1 MKTLFLLRHAKSSWK
16 DDNLDDFDR
25 PLKKRGLGDAQAMG
39 KLLRQREIGLDLVI
53 SSSAERARQTTQL
66 VLMSAGL
73 QVEVRYDDR
82 IYEAGMRRLLTLISR
97 LDNQANSVMLVGHN
111 PGFEELLK
119 TLTGEVHSMPTATL
133 AGIEF
138 DVDDWSQAKARTGR
152 LTLLLTP
159 KELRKK
165 S

>member
-1 MKTLFLLRHAKSSWK
+1 MKTLYLLRHAKSSWK
-16 DDNLDDFDR
+16 DDTLDDFER
-25 PLKKRGLGDAQAMG
+25 PLKKKGLGDAQLVG
-39 KLLRQREIGLDLVI
+39 KVIRQREIGLDLVI

-66 VLMSAGL
+66 VLMSADK
-73 QVEVRYDDR
+73 QVELKFDERL
-82 IYEAGMRRLLTLISR
+82 YEAGMRRLLTLISR

-119 TLTGEVHSMPTATL
+119 TLTGETHTMPTAAL

-138 DVDDWSQAKARTGR
+138 DVDDWSQVKARTGR
-152 LTLLLTP
+152 LTLFLTP
-159 KELRKK
+159 KDLKNE

>member
-1 MKTLFLLRHAKSSWK
+1 MLQTYERLEE
-16 DDNLDDFDR
+16 
-25 PLKKRGLGDAQAMG
+25 
-39 KLLRQREIGLDLVI
+39 REIGLDQVI

-66 VLMSAGL
+66 VLMSADK
-73 QVEVRYDDR
+73 QVELKFDERL
-82 IYEAGMRRLLTLISR
+82 YEAGMRRLLTLVSR

-119 TLTGEVHSMPTATL
+119 TLTGEVHNMPTAAL

-138 DVDDWSQAKARTGR
+138 DVDDWSQVKARTGR
-152 LTLLLTP
+152 LTLFLTP
-159 KELRKK
+159 KELKNE

>member
-16 DDNLDDFDR
+16 DKNLDDFDR
-25 PLKKRGLGDAQAMG
+25 PLKKVGLGDAQLMG

-82 IYEAGMRRLLTLISR
+82 IYEASMRRLLTLVSR

-138 DVDDWSQAKARTGR
+138 DVDDWSQVKARTGR

-159 KELRKK
+159 KELRKQK
-165 S
+165 